1 MDLASAKLVARQISK
16 ISTQHNDEAVM
27 TDKKKDGNRQQSGD
41 KASNRG
47 RDRASVRDLNKSV
60 QGITLDSAPPANP
73 PKKGK

>member
-1 MDLASAKLVARQISK
+1 
-16 ISTQHNDEAVM
+16 M